1 MPAALP
7 RLDDAF
13 TGLTSGNTAGA
24 VTVVRDGAL
33 VDHLAFGSTLGGAPV
48 TPSTPLVLASVS
60 KLFTAETI
68 AKLVTAHRIAL
79 DEPVPWTAMELP
91 HDPAWDTVTVRELLS
106 HTSGMPIARASWLNL
121 PGSCTIPLRE
131 ALQSPPRST
140 RGTWV
145 YSNGNYCALGILT
158 ALVTGL
164 PRDVATRQL
173 VLDPLRLG
181 QAHLTTDAPLP
192 SDGPYPQGAGRLDR
206 LGGAG
211 TWMAS
216 SDSVATM
223 VAAITPADRVTLAP
237 PGIFTDQY
245 GWGHTGT
252 VDGAKSC
259 VWQLEGGRTTIAA
272 VIIGNRPSSGGSVC
286 DLLLPA
292 LAGDLGLPTPD
303 PVRFPD

>member
-1 MPAALP
+1 MPLALP
-7 RLDDAF
+7 GLDAAF
-13 TGLTSGNTAGA
+13 TALTRGNTAGA

-33 VDHLAFGSTLGGAPV
+33 VDHLAFGSTLGGAPL

-60 KLFTAETI
+60 KLLTADTI
-68 AKLVTAHRIAL
+68 AKLVEADRVAL
-79 DEPVPWTAMELP
+79 DEPVPWTAMELS
-91 HDPAWDTVTVRELLS
+91 HDPAWNTVTIRELLS
-106 HTSGMPIARASWLNL
+106 HTSGMPIARASWLNE
-121 PGSCTIPLRE
+121 PGSCSIPLQE
-131 ALQSPPRST
+131 ALASPPRPA

-145 YSNGNYCALGILT
+145 YSNGNYCALGILIS
-158 ALVTGL
+158 LVTGMPL
-164 PRDVATRQL
+164 DGATRQL

-192 SDGPYPQGAGRLDR
+192 SDGPYPQGTGRLDR

-223 VAAITPADRVTLAP
+223 VAAITPADRLTLAP

-259 VWQLEGGRTTIAA
+259 AWQLEGGRTTIAA
-272 VIIGNRPSSGGSVC
+272 IIIGNRPSSGGRVC
-286 DLLLPA
+286 DLVLPA
-292 LAGDLGLPTPD
+292 LAGDLGLPAPK